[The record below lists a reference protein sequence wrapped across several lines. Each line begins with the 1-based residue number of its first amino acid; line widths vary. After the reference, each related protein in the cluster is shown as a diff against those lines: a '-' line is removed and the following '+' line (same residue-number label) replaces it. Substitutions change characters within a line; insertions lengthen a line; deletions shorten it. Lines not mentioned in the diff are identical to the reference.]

1 MKPVTACQ
9 TLLKNEL
16 PEDAAAACCSMGAS
30 GLAGGAVGERAEMG
44 GLGDVEVFG
53 TREAGLTDLLV
64 LG

>member
-30 GLAGGAVGERAEMG
+30 GLAGELWV
-44 GLGDVEVFG
+44 
-53 TREAGLTDLLV
+53 REQKWVD
-64 LG
+64 